1 MACFVGEAF
10 QLLWLA
16 FGTGDTGL
24 VASWEREQG
33 RMGESQKSVGFESH
47 LLSVQSN
54 YDKFHNLGYFLLNA
68 AILKIHSK

>member
-1 MACFVGEAF
+1 
-10 QLLWLA
+10 
-16 FGTGDTGL
+16 
-24 VASWEREQG
+24 
-33 RMGESQKSVGFESH
+33 MGESQKSVDFESH